1 MKHRR
6 SIDLVAS
13 HEEVATDRE
22 TLATLP
28 QWYVLHAHC
37 PACQRETRIDRR
49 MLAYRYGKD
58 ISLARIGPRLK
69 CIGCG
74 NRTGNQLLLG
84 RLPRD

>member
-28 QWYVLHAHC
+28 QWYVIQAQC

-49 MLAYRYGKD
+49 VLAYRYGKD
-58 ISLARIGPRLK
+58 ISLARISLRLK
-69 CIGCG
+69 CSGCG

>member
-13 HEEVATDRE
+13 HEEVAADRE

-28 QWYVLHAHC
+28 QWYVIQAQC

-49 MLAYRYGKD
+49 VLAYRYGKD
-58 ISLARIGPRLK
+58 ISLARICLRLK
-69 CIGCG
+69 CSGCG

>member
-22 TLATLP
+22 TLTTLP
-28 QWYVLHAHC
+28 QWYVIHAHC
-37 PACQRETRIDRR
+37 QACQREKRIDRR

-58 ISLARIGPRLK
+58 ISLAKIGLRLK
-69 CIGCG
+69 CSGCG